1 MKLLSIFTLLL
12 VAMSSAAMAQK
23 GKAMTVKDYYLA
35 IPTEHIQA
43 PAAKRAAWIDSQ
55 FAEDGFLSFDI
66 PVKEITGEDGDG
78 KVFGYVQ
85 VFKKK
90 TAGVIIG
97 VATNMC
103 EEGTCLGQLLFLDYN
118 GGKWEDV
125 TSDHAPTLDNDEVIR
140 ILRAAP
146 AFEDK
151 ASLKDGKEVPIHFN
165 FSGGDKVLG
174 AIAGGTNGD
183 GGVIVKSFK
192 WNGNAFVEYEY
203 PESPE

>member
-1 MKLLSIFTLLL
+1 MKQLLIISLVLCSLSIASFG
-12 VAMSSAAMAQK
+12 QK
-23 GKAMTVKDYYLA
+23 PMTVKDYYLA
-35 IPTEHIQA
+35 IPTEYIQA
-43 PAAKRAAWIDSQ
+43 PAAKRTAWIESQ

-103 EEGTCLGQLLFLDYN
+103 EEGTCVGQLLFLDYN
-118 GGKWEDV
+118 GGKWDDV
-125 TSDHAPTLDNDEVIR
+125 TSDHAPILDNDEVIR

-146 AFEDK
+146 AFENK

-174 AIAGGTNGD
+174 AVAGGTNGD

-192 WNGNAFVEYEY
+192 WNGTAFTEYEY

>member
-1 MKLLSIFTLLL
+1 MKLLSIFTLIFVSL
-12 VAMSSAAMAQK
+12 VATATAQ
-23 GKAMTVKDYYLA
+23 KAMTVKDYYLA
-35 IPTEHIQA
+35 IPTEYIQA

-55 FAEDGFLSFDI
+55 FAEEGHLSFDI

-90 TAGVIIG
+90 ASGVIIG

-103 EEGTCLGQLLFLDYN
+103 EEGTCQGQLLFLDYN
-118 GGKWEDV
+118 GGKWDDV
-125 TSDHAPTLDNDEVIR
+125 TSDHAPILDNDEVIR

-146 AFEDK
+146 AFENK

-192 WNGNAFVEYEY
+192 WNGTAFTEYEY

>member
-1 MKLLSIFTLLL
+1 MKQLLIISLVLCSLSIASFG
-12 VAMSSAAMAQK
+12 QK
-23 GKAMTVKDYYLA
+23 PMTVKDYYLA
-35 IPTEHIQA
+35 IPTEYIQA
-43 PAAKRAAWIDSQ
+43 PAAKRTAWIESQ

-90 TAGVIIG
+90 TSGVIIG

-103 EEGTCLGQLLFLDYN
+103 EEGTCVGQLLFLDYN
-118 GGKWEDV
+118 GGKWDDV

-146 AFEDK
+146 AFENK

-192 WNGNAFVEYEY
+192 WDGTAFTEYEY